1 MLLRVRHIQMQKET
15 DIPDDQ
21 LPACMNPRLM
31 QEDHALLQ
39 SSLHDYI
46 RRNDNTLL
54 SSKYI
59 LNICMFHYQLRNI
72 DIFTYDD
79 KSCSPYKYGMA
90 VNGRTASHLY
100 FSFQTAIVVSN
111 AAINLN

>member
-31 QEDHALLQ
+31 QEDHVRLQ
-39 SSLHDYI
+39 SSVHGYI
-46 RRNDNTLL
+46 RKNNDTIL

-59 LNICMFHYQLRNI
+59 FVPVPFNHPLRNI
-72 DIFTYDD
+72 FIFTYDD

-100 FSFQTAIVVSN
+100 FSFQTAIVVSK
-111 AAINLN
+111 AALN

>member
-1 MLLRVRHIQMQKET
+1 MAQALSCHPQGMHAMLLRVRHIQMQKET

-31 QEDHALLQ
+31 QEDHVLLQ

-46 RRNDNTLL
+46 RKNINTLL

-59 LNICMFHYQLRNI
+59 LTEKTFLCFNISLEIY
-72 DIFTYDD
+72 
-79 KSCSPYKYGMA
+79 
-90 VNGRTASHLY
+90 LY
-100 FSFQTAIVVSN
+100 LLTMIIVVLHTN
-111 AAINLN
+111 MGWQ

>member
-15 DIPDDQ
+15 DILDDQ

-46 RRNDNTLL
+46 RKNDNTLL

-59 LNICMFHYQLRNI
+59 INICMFHYQLRNI
-72 DIFTYDD
+72 FIFTYDD

-100 FSFQTAIVVSN
+100 FSFQMAIVVSK
-111 AAINLN
+111 AALN